1 MTPNKTNVLLDNNLV
16 AHARRIARQQRSNLS
31 RVIEQ
36 ALREYL
42 DRQAPAKAQSHSSL
56 DSAQDITQRAEK
68 IRRRLH
74 RPEGW

>member
-1 MTPNKTNVLLDNNLV
+1 MTQNKTNVLLDNNLV
-16 AHARRIARQQRSNLS
+16 GQARRIARQQRTNLS

-36 ALREYL
+36 AVREYL
-42 DRQAPAKAQSHSSL
+42 DRQLPAKSQPHGGL
-56 DSAQDITQRAEK
+56 DVPQDLTQRAEK